1 VRDWWNGP
9 PARRRASALAPSAL
23 AIVWARAALGDLVA
37 IDAWLDEHVS
47 PATALAMVTAIR
59 RRADFLRDFP
69 FGGRPHRR
77 DTRVLRV
84 LGTPYL
90 IHYRLTTQRCEVLR
104 VYHEREDWRA
114 DGAARRAIP
123 AGGDQAGLT

>member
-1 VRDWWNGP
+1 MRDWWSGP
-9 PARRRASALAPSAL
+9 PARRRVSALAPSTL
-23 AIVWARAALGDLVA
+23 PVVWARVALDDLIA

-69 FGGRPHRR
+69 YGGRRHRR

-90 IHYRLTTQRCEVLR
+90 IHYRLTAQRCEVLR
-104 VYHEREDWRA
+104 VYHEREDWREDDA
-114 DGAARRAIP
+114 GLRPASAR
-123 AGGDQAGLT
+123 GDQAGLT

>member
-1 VRDWWNGP
+1 V
-9 PARRRASALAPSAL
+9 
-23 AIVWARAALGDLVA
+23 VWARVALDDLIA

-47 PATALAMVTAIR
+47 PATALAMVIAIR

-69 FGGRPHRR
+69 YGGRRLRR

-90 IHYRLTTQRCEVLR
+90 IHYRLAAQRCEVLR
-104 VYHEREDWRA
+104 VYHEREDWREA
-114 DGAARRAIP
+114 DVAGSRPAPAR
-123 AGGDQAGLT
+123 GDQAGLT